1 MHLILLFYPHQT
13 YPKDGTLQMMMT
25 DGLNYTDSVFG
36 EIESNISFGEDGG
49 ESDAPLDHHT
59 RMHRDIVIQPDNENY
74 KNTDTDIRSH

>member
-49 ESDAPLDHHT
+49 ESDAPLDHH
-59 RMHRDIVIQPDNENY
+59 
-74 KNTDTDIRSH
+74 